1 MSKKKAFSSLKNQ
14 YNRAEEEEDRSRPYG
29 GLPSDLLQELQ
40 ASQSMALSL
49 SSKEIRVGAFVWKPT
64 GMVLD
69 GEAKVEDWQETGR
82 ILRKL
87 DESIQWLL
95 GDWIVMGEAYNYG
108 ERLAFAESIGFNV
121 KTLDDY
127 AYVARKVNFSVRT
140 ENLSF
145 GHHKLVASLSDTDEQ
160 ERWLKNASENH
171 WSIAKLRD
179 EMNGE
184 KASQYIENSINDIF
198 FDEYKRQRQKAFDL
212 IRKGASRKQ
221 VAQMYRKLA
230 DDIEKDS

>member
-14 YNRAEEEEDRSRPYG
+14 YNQDEETEELTRPYG

-40 ASQSMALSL
+40 ASQSMAMTL
-49 SSKEIRVGAFVWKPT
+49 SSKDIRVGAFVWKPT

-69 GEAKVEDWQETGR
+69 GEASFKDWQETGR

-95 GDWIVMGEAYNYG
+95 GDWIVMGEAYEYG
-108 ERLAFAESIGFNV
+108 ERIAFAESIGFNV

-127 AYVARKVNFSVRT
+127 AYVARNVNFSVRT

-145 GHHKLVASLSDTDEQ
+145 GHHKLVASLPDGDEQ
-160 ERWLKNASENH
+160 ERWLTTAAENH
-171 WSIAKLRD
+171 WSIARLRD
-179 EMNGE
+179 EIYGE
-184 KASQYIENSINDIF
+184 KALEKPINDVF
-198 FDEYKRQRQKAFDL
+198 FAEYVRQRQKAFDL
-212 IRKGASRKQ
+212 IRKGANRRQ

-230 DDIEKDS
+230 EDIEKDT

>member
-14 YNRAEEEEDRSRPYG
+14 YNRPEEEEAATRPYG

-40 ASQSMALSL
+40 SSKSVALSL
-49 SSKEIRVGAFVWKPT
+49 SSKDIRIGAFVWKPT
-64 GMVLD
+64 GMILD
-69 GEAKVEDWQETGR
+69 GEANFDDWQETGR

-95 GDWIVMGEAYNYG
+95 GDWIVMGEAYDYG
-108 ERLAFAESIGFNV
+108 ERVAFAESIGFNV

-127 AYVARKVNFSVRT
+127 AYVARHVNFSVRT
-140 ENLSF
+140 EKLSF
-145 GHHKLVASLSDTDEQ
+145 GHHKLVASLPDVDEQ
-160 ERWLKNASENH
+160 ARWLNAAAENH

-179 EMNGE
+179 EIYGE
-184 KASQYIENSINDIF
+184 KALDKPINDVF
-198 FDEYKRQRQKAFDL
+198 FAEYVRQRQKALDL
-212 IRKGASRKQ
+212 IRKGANRRQ

-230 DDIEKDS
+230 DEIENEG

>member
-14 YNRAEEEEDRSRPYG
+14 YSRDEETEELSRPYG

-40 ASQSMALSL
+40 ANHNMSLTL
-49 SSKEIRVGAFVWKPT
+49 SSKDIRVGAFVWKPT
-64 GMVLD
+64 GMILD
-69 GEAKVEDWQETGR
+69 GEATFKDWQETGR

-95 GDWIVMGEAYNYG
+95 GDWIVMAEAYDYG
-108 ERLAFAESIGFNV
+108 ERVAFAESIGFNV

-127 AYVARKVNFSVRT
+127 AYVARHVNFSVRT

-145 GHHKLVASLSDTDEQ
+145 GHHKLVASLPDSSEQ
-160 ERWLKNASENH
+160 ARWLSTAAENH
-171 WSIAKLRD
+171 WSIARLR
-179 EMNGE
+179 EEIYGKKAIE
-184 KASQYIENSINDIF
+184 KPINDVF
-198 FDEYKRQRQKAFDL
+198 FAEYVKQRQKAFDL
-212 IRKGASRKQ
+212 IRKGASRRQ

-230 DDIEKDS
+230 DDIEKES

>member
-14 YNRAEEEEDRSRPYG
+14 YNQDEETEELTRPYG

-40 ASQSMALSL
+40 ASQSMAITL
-49 SSKEIRVGAFVWKPT
+49 SSKDIRVGAFVWKPT

-69 GEAKVEDWQETGR
+69 GEASFKDWQETGR

-95 GDWIVMGEAYNYG
+95 GDWIVMGEAYEYG
-108 ERLAFAESIGFNV
+108 ERVAFAESIGFNV

-127 AYVARKVNFSVRT
+127 AYVARNVNFSVRT

-145 GHHKLVASLSDTDEQ
+145 GHHKLVASLPDVDDQ
-160 ERWLKNASENH
+160 ERWLTTAAENH
-171 WSIAKLRD
+171 WSIARLRD
-179 EMNGE
+179 AIYGE
-184 KASQYIENSINDIF
+184 KALEKPINDVF
-198 FDEYKRQRQKAFDL
+198 FAEYVRQRQKAFDL
-212 IRKGASRKQ
+212 IRKGANRRQ

-230 DDIEKDS
+230 EDIEKDT